1 MNICLCCCRI
11 QEAFDIGA
19 KHFGLKKK
27 INEYKYEGK
36 DDREAFKRKFY
47 NDVDYIGK
55 AITDAF
61 TEKD

>member
-1 MNICLCCCRI
+1 M
-11 QEAFDIGA
+11 
-19 KHFGLKKK
+19 KK

-36 DDREAFKRKFY
+36 DDRENFKRKFC